1 MINLRGPQAALLV
14 FLAIVCQTSLAQGLV
29 APQPITSSQ
38 PPQPVNESGQR
49 IDGWVTLRYSVL
61 ADGTTT
67 NVRALNVMPPTID
80 AEPVLQAAAQWTFA
94 PGTRDGAPIDWHNN
108 ETRVVF
114 RSQGGGSPTAD
125 AFAEGYAAIGSLL
138 EDGNHDA
145 ALAASDTLI
154 AQNSARLSEI
164 GLALVQQAL
173 IHVEREDYHSA
184 LPPLQMATDPRVPM
198 LDGVQLFAALQLRM
212 QVEQNL
218 SHTYEA
224 IQSYQRLAKG
234 IGPNE
239 PNQLQPQGDLLMQI
253 WEEEPMLAVFGRIDN
268 GSWRFDAGRPFFYI
282 AGINGNISTIEAD
295 CETQRVALTFDPDAD
310 YQLPES
316 FGACTL
322 FVKGDEG
329 TTFSLVEA
337 LPPTD
342 G

>member
-1 MINLRGPQAALLV
+1 MMKNRGPQAALFAV
-14 FLAIVCQTSLAQGLV
+14 LAIVCQISLAQSLV

-38 PPQPVNESGQR
+38 PPQPTNASGQL
-49 IDGWVTLRYSVL
+49 IDGWVTIRYSVL
-61 ADGTTT
+61 ADGTTA
-67 NVRALNVMPPTID
+67 NVRALNVVPPTID
-80 AEPVLQAAAQWTFA
+80 AEPVLRAAEQWIFA
-94 PGTRDGAPIDWHNN
+94 PGTRDGAAIDWHNN

-125 AFAEGYAAIGSLL
+125 AFAEAYAEVGSLL
-138 EDGNHDA
+138 EGGDHER
-145 ALAASDTLI
+145 ALAASQTLI
-154 AQNSARLSEI
+154 AEDAARLSEI

-184 LPPLQMATDPRVPM
+184 LAPLQMATDPRVPM
-198 LDGVQLFAALQLRM
+198 LDGVQLFTALQLRM

-218 SHTYEA
+218 SHTHEA
-224 IQSYQRLAKG
+224 IQSYQRLTKG

-239 PNQLQPQGDLLMQI
+239 PNQLQPQGDLLMRV
-253 WEEEPMLAVFGRIDN
+253 WEEEPMLAVSGRIDN
-268 GSWRFDAGRPFFYI
+268 GSWRFDVERPFFYI
-282 AGINGNISTIEAD
+282 AAIDGNIATIEAE
-295 CETQRVALTFDPDAD
+295 CETQRIALPFDPDAD

-322 FVKGDEG
+322 FVQGDEG

-337 LPPTD
+337 LPPTN